1 MFNSTFAI
9 ISRFIPE
16 PLVIVLREKA
26 GNASLQILDAVCE
39 HPEMI
44 WTAEMQG
51 ELRHALQDLLANSN
65 SSSGATKTASSAAVE
80 EDPESFSA
88 PPLLPPEYA
97 VKYRQIAGEI
107 FVGGVYIRLYLK
119 QPTFRL
125 SNAVFFLEKLVEFWD
140 SSFNIQVPLQNANS
154 KIGAFSVDHA
164 SDSRAVVLGNED
176 FLSLLTSCMVCV
188 IKGESSVIEH
198 LITWGF
204 VHTLPGLLQ
213 RALRAGRRGTP
224 MVSVVRLLFQ
234 LTTRSEVV
242 DNLASAKVDPI
253 EQLTLALQEGDTVP
267 KDATIVVEL
276 LKRIFQTPY
285 CRFMD
290 QFVAMALRVNL
301 PSVLLNKILGATK
314 ENLAHVANASALRI
328 HTVDCLKAIL
338 AAGDPA
344 ALAQLQALLDLHP
357 AWREFKHQ
365 SHDLFLTVNSVVL
378 FSFVDVCFK
387 IVFPFLILG
396 QRESGC
402 IFDSRCQ

>member
-1 MFNSTFAI
+1 M
-9 ISRFIPE
+9 
-16 PLVIVLREKA
+16 IVLREKA

-51 ELRHALQDLLANSN
+51 ELRHALQDLLAS
-65 SSSGATKTASSAAVE
+65 SSSGASGKASSIID
-80 EDPESFSA
+80 EDSESFSA

-140 SSFNIQVPLQNANS
+140 SSFNIQVPLQHANS

-188 IKGESSVIEH
+188 VKGESSVIEH

-234 LTTRSEVV
+234 LTARSEVV

-276 LKRIFQTPY
+276 LKRVFQTPY

-365 SHDLFLTVNSVVL
+365 SHDLFLTVNFTALIHSVVL
-378 FSFVDVCFK
+378 FSFVDVCFE

-396 QRESGC
+396 QRKSGC
-402 IFDSRCQ
+402 VFDSRRQ